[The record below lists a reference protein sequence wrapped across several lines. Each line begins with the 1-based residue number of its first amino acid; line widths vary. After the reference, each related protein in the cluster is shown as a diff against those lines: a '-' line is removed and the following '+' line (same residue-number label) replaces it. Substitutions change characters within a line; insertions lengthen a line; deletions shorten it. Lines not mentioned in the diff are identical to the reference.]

1 MDAERKSRT
10 QTNTSSTTI
19 FSMAT
24 IIGINNVGSHLWH
37 GCRGN
42 RDIRGPIPTPKYIIS
57 PWLNSSIE
65 PDISPPSRIS
75 GVNIARSN
83 LRHGGHDIR
92 GLIPNPKVNTAPWLT
107 SSIESEKTDD
117 WFDI

>member
-1 MDAERKSRT
+1 
-10 QTNTSSTTI
+10 
-19 FSMAT
+19 MAT
-24 IIGINNVGSHLWH
+24 IIGINTVGSSLGGRTH
-37 GCRGN
+37 
-42 RDIRGPIPTPKYIIS
+42 DIRWPISNQKFIVS

-75 GVNIARSN
+75 GVNITRSN